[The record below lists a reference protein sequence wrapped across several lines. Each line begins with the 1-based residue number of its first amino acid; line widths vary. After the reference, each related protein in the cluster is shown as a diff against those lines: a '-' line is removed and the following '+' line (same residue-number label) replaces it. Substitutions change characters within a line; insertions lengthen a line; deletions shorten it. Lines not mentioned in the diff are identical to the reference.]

1 MTEDKSFKR
10 RVRERMSKTGE
21 SYAAARSHVAEKRDR
36 NRAARTRLAVS
47 DDRVSDEAIL
57 KSTGKTWDEWFP
69 ILDAWGAREKTH
81 TEIARYVSE
90 EHGVPGWWS
99 QSVTVAYEQARGMR
113 LKYERPDGFSVTASK
128 TIAVPVEVL
137 FDAFVDD
144 ARRKEWLT
152 DGSMSL
158 RTAQPGRTARFD
170 WEDGSTRVNVGFTSE
185 GSVQVV
191 GGRGARAAPG
201 RRRSRN
207 DESTLE
213 GAADR
218 TQGAPGVVNARLVG
232 CGGGR

>member
-21 SYAAARSHVAEKRDR
+21 SYAIARSHVVEKRDR
-36 NRAARTRLAVS
+36 NRAARTRLAAS
-47 DDRVSDEAIL
+47 DDRVSDAAIQ

-137 FDAFVDD
+137 RRVRRRRPTQGVAHPRLDVAAHRATRTYRSLRLGGRFDARERGLHREGTDQVD
-144 ARRKEWLT
+144 
-152 DGSMSL
+152 
-158 RTAQPGRTARFD
+158 
-170 WEDGSTRVNVGFTSE
+170 
-185 GSVQVV
+185 
-191 GGRGARAAPG
+191 GGRRTRAAAG
-201 RRRSRN
+201 RGRGR
-207 DESTLE
+207 
-213 GAADR
+213 DR
-218 TQGAPGVVNARLVG
+218 
-232 CGGGR
+232 

>member
-21 SYAAARSHVAEKRDR
+21 NYATARSHVAEKRDR
-36 NRAARTRLAVS
+36 NRAARTRLAAP
-47 DDRVSDEAIL
+47 DDRVSDAAIR

-81 TEIARYVSE
+81 TEIARYVSQ
-90 EHGVPGWWS
+90 EHGVPGWWA
-99 QSVTVAYEQARGMR
+99 QSVTVAYEHARGMR

-128 TIAVPVEVL
+128 TIAVPVDVL

-144 ARRKEWLT
+144 VRRKEWLT

-170 WEDGSTRVNVGFTSE
+170 WEDGSTRVNVGFTEKGPSKS
-185 GSVQVV
+185 SVAVAHE
-191 GGRGARAAPG
+191 RLP
-201 RRRSRN
+201 
-207 DESTLE
+207 D
-213 GAADR
+213 ADKAE
-218 TQGAPGVVNARLVG
+218 TTKAQWRLRLLDLKVFLDS
-232 CGGGR
+232 